1 MKKLPITNFDKF
13 EKKYSTRYSRNC
25 EMFWHGM
32 STYHYQ
38 YKNSQTEGIE
48 VKWEGN
54 PFKLIYYSD
63 IYVLEK

>member
-25 EMFWHGM
+25 EMFWHGT

-38 YKNSQTEGIE
+38 RKNNQPEGIQIE
-48 VKWEGN
+48 WEN
-54 PFKLIYYSD
+54 NLFELEYNSD
-63 IYVLEK
+63 YILEK